1 MAEYFS
7 PGVYVEEYD
16 NSPRSIEG
24 VGTSTAGFVGF
35 AEKGPVEG
43 APLLVPSFKAF
54 TQQFG
59 GFLSEFA
66 YGEYRFLAHSV
77 EQFFA
82 NGGTRCFVM
91 RVAPKDA
98 AVAKATQGILKVEA
112 KNPGTWGNKIQVT
125 LNTVKKHKMQ
135 LIEATEKA

>member
-24 VGTSTAGFVGF
+24 VGTSTAGFVGL
-35 AEKGPVEG
+35 AEKGPVKG
-43 APLLVPSFKAF
+43 APSLVTSYKSF

-59 GFLSEFA
+59 GYLSEFE
-66 YGEYRFLAHSV
+66 YGEYRYLAPSV

-82 NGGTRCFVM
+82 NGGTRCYVS
-91 RVAPKDA
+91 RVAPSDA
-98 AVAKATQGILKVEA
+98 ECATVSR
-112 KNPGTWGNKIQVT
+112 WW
-125 LNTVKKHKMQ
+125 
-135 LIEATEKA
+135 